1 MKRLERVK
9 MEHRIIISGAGGQGV
24 ISAGEILSEAL
35 FKAGYEVVNTRSYG
49 AEARGGSARS
59 EVIVSEEEI
68 NDLEIREAN
77 ILVLMSSP
85 AYRVLI
91 EKAKKHALVFVEK
104 QILADL
110 SDKGFRD
117 DVHLFE
123 VSANE
128 TAVSLGNP
136 IVANMVFLGVL
147 IKKTGLLTLEK
158 LEETVRS
165 LIPPSALD
173 INIRAVKAGYS
184 IL

>member
-1 MKRLERVK
+1 
-9 MEHRIIISGAGGQGV
+9 MEYRIIISGTGGQGV

-59 EVIVSEEEI
+59 EVIVSDEEI

-91 EKAKKHALVFVEK
+91 EKAEKQALIFVEK

-110 SDKGFRD
+110 SDKDFKD
-117 DVHLFE
+117 DVSLFE
-123 VSANE
+123 ISAYE
-128 TAVSLGNP
+128 TAVSIGNP
-136 IVANMVFLGVL
+136 IVANMVFLGAL

-184 IL
+184 ML